1 MPSKI
6 VFTSGHDV
14 LLVDDAGVV
23 AEALD
28 KAPHCWFLGLA
39 GYRGGESV
47 AGDRLR
53 VSAAHVA
60 YVAVVTGP

>member
-6 VFTSGHDV
+6 VFASGHDV
-14 LLVDDAGVV
+14 LLVDEAAVV

-39 GYRGGESV
+39 GYRGGECV
-47 AGDRLR
+47 AGDKLR

-60 YVAVVTGP
+60 YIADVKGP